1 MFVDAPSRMS
11 GNTPVRS
18 MPQTSSAHTVGTA
31 EVERRNAERWH
42 GLVSEIGAEIASPL
56 TAALERIHA
65 LIATGKIDRA
75 GLRAL
80 REEVE
85 QARQVGIVGQQ
96 LTRFASGRV
105 RQSHER
111 LQLADALNGVLAHR
125 ARETQ
130 ARGVKLKPALK
141 PADVIVDASLLFSL
155 LNTTVDW
162 ALANAQSFIEFSIDF
177 KPWPAHARIVCRFAH
192 RLADDP
198 GDLARSQ
205 TAQNLDSLIWRLLE
219 QTAWTMGL
227 VVDRHDADGTTHLA
241 LEFPRTITDQ
251 VQGVSATEL
260 DDEAASTNSKALAGS
275 HVLVVSPRRDLRVE
289 VRDALKN
296 MNLLMDFVGSV
307 KEAADF
313 CKEGLP
319 HAVIVESQQ
328 LGERYTAFRDEILD
342 EVPDFVFIEIVE
354 DGATFEMSGLNG
366 ATSARVGRAVIATSL
381 APALMFELSKS
392 L

>member
-1 MFVDAPSRMS
+1 
-11 GNTPVRS
+11 
-18 MPQTSSAHTVGTA
+18 
-31 EVERRNAERWH
+31 
-42 GLVSEIGAEIASPL
+42 
-56 TAALERIHA
+56 
-65 LIATGKIDRA
+65 
-75 GLRAL
+75 L

-130 ARGVKLKPALK
+130 ARGVKLKPALR

-177 KPWPAHARIVCRFAH
+177 KPWPVHARIVCRFAH

-198 GDLARSQ
+198 GDLVRSQ
-205 TAQNLDSLIWRLLE
+205 TPQNLDSLTWRLLE

-227 VVDRHDADGTTHLA
+227 VVDRRDADGITHLA
-241 LEFPRTITDQ
+241 LEFPRTVTDQ
-251 VQGVSATEL
+251 VQGVTATEL

-275 HVLVVSPRRDLRVE
+275 HVLVVSSRRDLRIE

-319 HAVIVESQQ
+319 HAVIVESPQ
-328 LGERYTAFRDEILD
+328 LGDHYTAFRGEILD

>member
-1 MFVDAPSRMS
+1 MGALSQVSS
-11 GNTPVRS
+11 V
-18 MPQTSSAHTVGTA
+18 QTLGPA
-31 EVERRNAERWH
+31 EVDRRNAERWH
-42 GLVSEIGAEIASPL
+42 GLVSDIGAEIASPL

-105 RQSHER
+105 RQSQER
-111 LQLADALNGVLAHR
+111 IQLADALNGVLGHR

-130 ARGVKLKPALK
+130 ARGVKVKPSLTQAL
-141 PADVIVDASLLFSL
+141 VIVDASLLFSL
-155 LNTTVDW
+155 LNSTFDW
-162 ALANAQSFIEFSIDF
+162 ALANAQSFIEFTIDF
-177 KPWPAHARIVCRFAH
+177 KPWPVHARIQCRFSH

-205 TAQNLDSLIWRLLE
+205 VPQQLDSLIYRLVE

-227 VVDRHDADGTTHLA
+227 VVDRRDAAGLTTLT

-251 VQGVSATEL
+251 LQGVTATEL
-260 DDEAASTNSKALAGS
+260 DDEASSTNSKALAGS
-275 HVLVVSPRRDLRVE
+275 HVLVISSRRDLRIE
-289 VRDALKN
+289 IRDALKN
-296 MNLLMDFVGSV
+296 MNLLMDFVGSI
-307 KEAADF
+307 KEAVDF
-313 CKEGLP
+313 CNEGLP
-319 HAVIVESQQ
+319 HAVIVESSQ
-328 LGERYTAFRDEILD
+328 LGDDYATFRDGIVGEF
-342 EVPDFVFIEIVE
+342 PDFVFIEVLE
-354 DGATFEMSGLNG
+354 EGTTFEMSGLNG
-366 ATSARVGRAVIATSL
+366 ATAARVGRAVVASSL
-381 APALMFELSKS
+381 PAALMFELSKS

>member
-192 RLADDP
+192 RLADDL

-219 QTAWTMGL
+219 QTAW
-227 VVDRHDADGTTHLA
+227 DDGPRRRPPRCGRNHPPRA
-241 LEFPRTITDQ
+241 RIPRTITDQ
-251 VQGVSATEL
+251 VRASARLNSTTRPLRPTRRRWPGAMCGGLAPPRSPGRGSGRAQEHESADGLRRLREGSRRLLQG
-260 DDEAASTNSKALAGS
+260 
-275 HVLVVSPRRDLRVE
+275 
-289 VRDALKN
+289 
-296 MNLLMDFVGSV
+296 
-307 KEAADF
+307 
-313 CKEGLP
+313 GLP

>member
-1 MFVDAPSRMS
+1 MGALSE
-11 GNTPVRS
+11 TRS
-18 MPQTSSAHTVGTA
+18 ASTA
-31 EVERRNAERWH
+31 GSTDVERRNAERWH
-42 GLVSEIGAEIASPL
+42 GLVSDIGAEIASPL

-105 RQSHER
+105 KQSQER
-111 LQLADALNGVLAHR
+111 LQLADALNGVLGHR

-130 ARGVKLKPALK
+130 ARGVKLKPSLK
-141 PADVIVDASLLFSL
+141 PAVVIVDASLLFSL

-177 KPWPAHARIVCRFAH
+177 KPWPVHARILCRFTH

-198 GDLARSQ
+198 GDLARSHGPQ
-205 TAQNLDSLIWRLLE
+205 QLDSLIYRLLE

-227 VVDRHDADGTTHLA
+227 VVDRRDADGLTTLV
-241 LEFPRTITDQ
+241 LEFPRTVTDQ
-251 VQGVSATEL
+251 LQGVTATEL
-260 DDEAASTNSKALAGS
+260 DDEASSTNSKALAGS
-275 HVLVVSPRRDLRVE
+275 HVLVISSRRDLRVE

-296 MNLLMDFVGSV
+296 MNLLMDFVGSI

-313 CKEGLP
+313 CNEGLP
-319 HAVIVESQQ
+319 HAIVVESIQ
-328 LGERYTAFRDEILD
+328 LGDRYASFRDEILA
-342 EVPDFVFIEIVE
+342 EVPDFVFIELVE
-354 DGATFEMSGLNG
+354 EGSTFEMSGLNG
-366 ATSARVGRAVIATSL
+366 ATSARVGRAVLASSL
-381 APALMFELSKS
+381 PAALMFELSKS